1 MGRALFL
8 CSKMQRLQV
17 QYAENINVIAALASI
32 VDNKIHVRVLE
43 ASYDLKLF
51 IICSLMFVDDTE
63 ERLFGT

>member
-43 ASYDLKLF
+43 ASYDLK
-51 IICSLMFVDDTE
+51 FVDV
-63 ERLFGT
+63 R